1 MDQEHIEEPP
11 NLHRDVDKKA
21 IDRSN
26 RATRQLADAG
36 IELGGYRLEPALG
49 GTLLDRPLLTAV
61 HFGQKQGHQ

>member
-1 MDQEHIEEPP
+1 MEQQRIEEAL
-11 NLHRDVDKKA
+11 NVNRDVDRQA
-21 IDRSN
+21 IERSN
-26 RATRQLADAG
+26 RATKQLAEAG